1 MMRVMMLI
9 VIRFEE
15 RVDITAAAAAVV
27 VVVLAIV
34 GTDERVGEDA
44 AGVRGDGKVAEGVRV
59 DFWVSRLDW
68 VVDRVD
74 VELARR

>member
-15 RVDITAAAAAVV
+15 RVDITAAAAVV